1 MCALAGAASLIMLP
15 RAAYAA
21 GPRIDLVVLV
31 VSDGNSPVDAIEG
44 QLKTEGV
51 PYKKVDL
58 TDPNRPVINTGFL
71 QDTVG
76 GAPRAKFQGVVLPNA
91 DPFSN
96 PAELTALV
104 NFEKQFGIRQ
114 IDGYVYPNAAV
125 GLSAPTYA
133 GPLDGTTANVS
144 QTGLSGALRYLKG
157 PIRFEDNAPD
167 VPESYAYLA
176 NPAPAA
182 GTTFDPYLTG
192 TAPGGSGTGTLAGVY
207 THDGHS
213 EMVMTYAYNINQWQ
227 FRTVGHG
234 LITWLTKGVHL
245 GYDRNYFSV
254 HVDDVFLP
262 DARWSTTDNC
272 TPGEG
277 CADPGVTTPDIRMT
291 PADVTTAVNWQASS
305 DFTLDLFFNAAGSDE
320 AVAQNGSDP
329 LLSSFQSN
337 RTKFRWGNHTYN
349 HPYLGC
355 VQDLTVI
362 PWRCQT
368 DGAGNVVYVSKADIK
383 TAITQNRTWA
393 GQKGFSVQSDELV
406 TGEHSG
412 LKILPQQPNDNPDLA
427 AALAETGIKWTG
439 SDASREKDQR
449 TLGSTHTVPRYP
461 MSVFFNAAKVSE
473 EVDEYNWIY
482 GSRANGGSGLCEDN
496 PGTVTCIAPLD
507 PATGYASYIIPVDAR
522 IDLSHIVAND
532 PRPHY
537 VHQSNLTEDR
547 ILYPLLDKVLGDYRA
562 TFAASAPVV
571 NARTSAIGTELT
583 RQDAWRPKAGTFPA
597 FVQDGKVTVQPPSGL
612 AVPITMPE
620 GTKDVTG
627 LLGGLLGDLLGLGS
641 PFGTS
646 YAGERSAY
654 QTGTTSLALPAGA
667 MS

>member
-1 MCALAGAASLIMLP
+1 MCALAGTAYLIMLP
-15 RAAYAA
+15 SAVYAA
-21 GPRIDLVVLV
+21 GPRIDLMVLV

-51 PYKKVDL
+51 PYKRVDL
-58 TDPNRPVINTGFL
+58 TDSHRPVIDTAFL

-76 GAPRAKFQGVVLPNA
+76 GVPRAKYQAVVLPNA
-91 DPFSN
+91 DPFSDA
-96 PAELTALV
+96 AEMTALV

-114 IDGYVYPNAAV
+114 LDGYAYPAANV

-133 GPLDGTTANVS
+133 GPLDGTTATVS
-144 QTGLSGALRYLKG
+144 PAGLAGPLRYLKG
-157 PIRFEDNAPD
+157 PVTFEDNAPG
-167 VPESYAYLA
+167 VPESYGYLA
-176 NPAPAA
+176 APAPAA
-182 GTTFDPYLTG
+182 GTTFDTYLNG
-192 TAPGGSGTGTLAGVY
+192 AAPGGGGGGTLAGVY
-207 THDGHS
+207 THDGRS
-213 EMVMTYAYNINQWQ
+213 EMVLTYAYNVNQWQ

-245 GYDRNYFSV
+245 GYDRNYLSV

-262 DARWSTTDNC
+262 DARWSTADNC

-277 CADPGVTTPDIRMT
+277 CANPDVTTPDIRMT
-291 PADVTTAVNWQASS
+291 PADVTAAVDWQTRNG
-305 DFTLDLFFNAAGSDE
+305 FTLDLFYNGGGSDE
-320 AVAQNGSDP
+320 AVAQHGSDP

-337 RTKFRWGNHTYN
+337 RAKFRWGNHTYD

-368 DGAGNVVYVSKADIK
+368 DAAGNVVYVGKADIK
-383 TAITQNRTWA
+383 TTITKNRTWA
-393 GQKGFSVQSDELV
+393 GQKGFSIQSDELV

-412 LKILPQQPNDNPDLA
+412 LKILPQQPADNPDLA
-427 AALAETGIKWTG
+427 AALAETGIRWTG
-439 SDASREKDQR
+439 SDASREKNQR
-449 TLGSTHTVPRYP
+449 TLGDTQTVPRYP

-482 GSRANGGSGLCEDN
+482 SSRANGGSGLCEDN

-507 PATGYASYIIPVDAR
+507 PATGYTSYIIPVDAR

-562 TFAASAPVV
+562 TFAANAPIV
-571 NARTSAIGTELT
+571 NARTSAIGAELV

-597 FVQDGKVTVQPPSGL
+597 FVQDGKVTIQPPSGL

-620 GTKDVTG
+620 GTKDVSG
-627 LLGGLLGDLLGLGS
+627 LLGGVLGIGG
-641 PFGTS
+641 PFGAA
-646 YAGERSAY
+646 YAGERSDY
-654 QTGTTSLALPAGA
+654 QPGTTHLTLPAGA